1 MAILKIAKLGHP
13 ILHKKAE
20 NADKMVKK
28 DLRDIV
34 VSMSA
39 TLMDSD
45 GVGLAAPQ
53 IHISKRIIIFCK
65 KRNEENEKLEISVL
79 VNPSYKN
86 ISNETIDDWEGCL
99 SIPGMLGKVR
109 RHNKIIYQGYDLKGN
124 FIKKEAEGFESRV
137 IQHECDHLEGILY
150 TSRLIHPKLFGFVEE
165 INKYHKI

>member
-65 KRNEENEKLEISVL
+65 KRNK
-79 VNPSYKN
+79 
-86 ISNETIDDWEGCL
+86 
-99 SIPGMLGKVR
+99 
-109 RHNKIIYQGYDLKGN
+109 
-124 FIKKEAEGFESRV
+124 IKK
-137 IQHECDHLEGILY
+137 I
-150 TSRLIHPKLFGFVEE
+150 FV
-165 INKYHKI
+165 